1 VIEQRDRHT
10 GVVTAPRFRSDGHRI
25 RTAIGSTGLIGLGGV
40 VLSALGPRR
49 RARHWA
55 ERRWAAITRRF
66 LRLRVDVSG
75 LEHID
80 PTQQYVVVP
89 LHEGFVDAVLLLGL
103 PLDLRF
109 TVRDELFEWRHLG
122 RYLHRTGQVV
132 IPTGSSVAAL
142 RHLYREAETTF
153 ERGES
158 LVVFPQGSILGIE
171 TAFQRGAFR
180 VAERFGRPLLP
191 VVITGTH
198 LVWEHP
204 YSPRLRY
211 SQPVSIRVLEPIAA
225 ANLRG
230 RTRQIEREMKSVALG
245 HGMAAARRFVPER
258 DGWWDGYTYEI
269 DPDYPELAAAVAAR
283 RNA

>member
-1 VIEQRDRHT
+1 MGCGHT
-10 GVVTAPRFRSDGHRI
+10 GVVAAPRFRSDGHRI

-55 ERRWAAITRRF
+55 ERRWAAMTRRF

-122 RYLHRTGQVV
+122 RYLRRTGQVV

-142 RHLYREAETTF
+142 RHLYGEAEATF
-153 ERGES
+153 DRGES

-225 ANLRG
+225 SNLRG

-245 HGMAAARRFVPER
+245 QGMATARRFVPER